1 MTAPVRVPSALVE
14 KAYAVVA
21 LFALTQG
28 PVLRIWWSRAAVEGI
43 PVRAP
48 VVATYAL
55 VQLPAL
61 VLLGRTVV
69 PSGAR
74 RVLGLMAAWLAWTA
88 ASVAWSIYGAHSVVE
103 VMSLVL
109 TCALGLWLASRFDA
123 VELMEALLVAM
134 TAGAVASVASM
145 VAGLDGAVGP
155 KGEWIGIYYNRNS
168 LAPVAALGAFASAAL
183 LADAWRRGDRRRPG
197 VLVAC
202 TVLHLVVALGTRS
215 ETTVAACIIGLA
227 VALLV
232 RGAASGA
239 ARGLAGRA
247 WTAVL
252 WAVVVLP
259 WVLALLARWFGRFTR
274 PFGIGGRENLWMA
287 SVDGFLER
295 PWFGWG
301 WMAAWESL
309 TFFPRELW
317 LWRERTGPWSH
328 SSYYDIALGGGV
340 VAVALFAVFVAT
352 ALRGHRERVADRRL
366 GSIYAGLA
374 VFVLAAAT
382 QESFVIGNH
391 VLLALMVA
399 GLTGPWFAGGARTAP
414 PAAAAPA
421 PR

>member
-1 MTAPVRVPSALVE
+1 MTAPSRVGVAFAE
-14 KAYAVVA
+14 RAYAVVA

-28 PVLRIWWSRAAVEGI
+28 PVLRIWWTRAAAEGI
-43 PVRAP
+43 SVRAP
-48 VVATYAL
+48 IVATYAL

-61 VLLGRTVV
+61 VLLGRAVV
-69 PSGAR
+69 PHGAR
-74 RVLGLMAAWLAWTA
+74 RVLGLLAAWLAWTS

-103 VMSLVL
+103 VLTLLS
-109 TCALGLWLASRFDA
+109 TCAFGLWLATRFEA
-123 VELMEALLVAM
+123 VELLTVLFAAM
-134 TAGAVASVASM
+134 TVGSLVSVATM
-145 VAGLDGAVGP
+145 LGGLDGAVGP

-168 LAPVAALGAFASAAL
+168 LAPVASLGVFAAACL
-183 LADAWRRGDRRRPG
+183 LADAWHRGDRRRSAA
-197 VLVAC
+197 LVVGAI
-202 TVLHLVVALGTRS
+202 LHLVVALGTRS
-215 ETTVAACIIGLA
+215 ETTVAACAIGLA

-232 RGAASGA
+232 RAASSGT
-239 ARGLAGRA
+239 ARGAVVRA
-247 WTAVL
+247 WSVVM
-252 WAVVVLP
+252 WSVVVLP

-295 PWFGWG
+295 PLFGWG

-340 VAVALFAVFVAT
+340 VAVVLFASFVA
-352 ALRGHRERVADRRL
+352 ASLGGHRRLAAGRRL

-374 VFVLAAAT
+374 VLVLAAAT

-391 VLLALMVA
+391 VLLALLVA
-399 GLTGPWFAGGARTAP
+399 ALTGPWLVVGARQAP